1 MLMLVVWYHSALGWE
16 GRHMPATIRRRELI
30 GALGGAL
37 VAWPVTAPAQ
47 QQPMPVIGVVRI
59 GKRGESTHLE
69 DAFGQGLTQVGYVE
83 NQNVAIEWRW
93 AEGRYERLP
102 GILAELVGRRIAAI
116 AVLGATATALAAKA
130 ATQTIPIVFMMGG
143 DPVEFG
149 LIASLAHPGGNITGV
164 ALLQTPLAAKRLD
177 VLHQLIPTA
186 TTIAL
191 LTNPANPFSQAEVRE
206 VEAAAR
212 TLGLELHVA
221 NAKTQDEID
230 ALFPELV
237 AQGVRAIILGTDA
250 YYVNQRSQIAAL
262 AARYAIPA
270 IANWREYP
278 DAGGLVSYGNNLPD
292 AYRLTGSYVGRILNG
307 EKPADMPVQQPTKFE
322 FVINIKTAKALG
334 LTIPDKL
341 LAVAD
346 EVIE

>member
-1 MLMLVVWYHSALGWE
+1 
-16 GRHMPATIRRRELI
+16 MPATIGRRELI
-30 GALGGAL
+30 AALGGAA

-59 GKRGESTHLE
+59 AKRGESTHLT
-69 DAFGQGLTQVGYVE
+69 DAFRQGLTQAGYVE

-102 GILAELVGRRIAAI
+102 GILAELVGRRVAAI
-116 AVLGATATALAAKA
+116 AVPGATATALAAKA

-149 LIASLAHPGGNITGV
+149 LVASLAHPGGNITGV
-164 ALLQTPLAAKRLD
+164 ALLQTPVAAKRLD
-177 VLHQLIPTA
+177 LLHQLIPTA

-191 LTNPANPFSQAEVRE
+191 LIDPANPFSQVERRE

-212 TLGLELHVA
+212 TLGLELNVA
-221 NAKTQDEID
+221 NAKDQDEID
-230 ALFPELV
+230 ALFPNLI
-237 AQGVRAIILGTDA
+237 ARGARAIVIGADA
-250 YYVNQRSQIAAL
+250 YYFNQRSQIAAL

-270 IANWREYP
+270 IAQWREYP
-278 DAGGLVSYGNNLPD
+278 AAGGLMSYGNNLPD
-292 AYRLTGSYVGRILNG
+292 AYRLTGIYVGRILKG
-307 EKPADMPVQQPTKFE
+307 EKPADMPVQQATKFE
-322 FVINIKTAKALG
+322 LVINLKTAKALG

-341 LAVAD
+341 LALAD